1 LKFGAA
7 LASLD
12 YEKKNMD
19 LAESVYEQ
27 TRKKY
32 ENGLGSNTE
41 ITSAQTD
48 LIQAQNNYFNAL
60 YNAISAK
67 VDYQNAIG
75 KL

>member
-1 LKFGAA
+1 
-7 LASLD
+7 
-12 YEKKNMD
+12 MD